1 MIADQN
7 VKSNFKNEE
16 KKLQAL
22 SNIEAG
28 DNNINIELKKDLNN
42 IIKKDMSEIETSE
55 YIYNQKIN
63 MYEDMAQTEAA
74 A

>member
-7 VKSNFKNEE
+7 VKSNFKNEG
-16 KKLQAL
+16 KKQQAL

-63 MYEDMAQTEAA
+63 MYEDMA
-74 A
+74 

>member
-63 MYEDMAQTEAA
+63 MYEDMA
-74 A
+74 

>member
-7 VKSNFKNEE
+7 VKNNFKNEE

-63 MYEDMAQTEAA
+63 MYEDMA
-74 A
+74 